1 MRLSP
6 ACRPPPPI
14 PSPPTSSPTRAQVS
28 AKAGD
33 NVNEAFLGVVT
44 SAAKLVKEEE
54 PILPVTVDLAATAKP
69 AARKEQCQ
77 C

>member
-1 MRLSP
+1 MRRRSLP
-6 ACRPPPPI
+6 RPP
-14 PSPPTSSPTRAQVS
+14 QVS

-44 SAAKLVKEEE
+44 AAAKLVKEEE
-54 PILPVTVDLAATAKP
+54 PIIPTTIDLAAATKP
-69 AARKEQCQ
+69 ATKKEQCQ